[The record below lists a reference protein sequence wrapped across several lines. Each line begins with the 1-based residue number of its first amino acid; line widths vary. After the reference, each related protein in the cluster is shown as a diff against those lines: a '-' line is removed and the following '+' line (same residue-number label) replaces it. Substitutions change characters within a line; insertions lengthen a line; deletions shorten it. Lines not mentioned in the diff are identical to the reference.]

1 MDDLIENAYKKY
13 SKAEF
18 YLKFIARINKSGEE
32 QLLVKH
38 LTGVSEKIVSLAEN
52 DVYSE
57 ITGMLHDIGKY
68 SFAFQEHVR
77 SNSDENKPDHSSAG
91 AQLILNK
98 LCEQAAQIGDEEIM
112 RISEIV
118 ARMISHC
125 VVGHHSGLLNGY
137 SVGEGTSLERR
148 LTKTIEPYLDN
159 IEPEISQ
166 KINFLVNLLL
176 SEENLDYVC
185 RWINSNGEI
194 SGRDAYS
201 LQFATRILFSTLV
214 DADRLDSEQ
223 AGNPD
228 QWKIRVSVKRDTFPI
243 LLKKLEDHLET
254 MPSSGIVNEIRREV
268 SEQCKNAA
276 SNTPGFFDLTVPT
289 GGGKTFASLRF
300 ALHHAIKHGMG
311 KVIYVMPYTT
321 IIDQNADEFH
331 KVLDGDDR
339 HFNVLEH
346 HSNMEP
352 KKETP
357 ESELLADNWQS
368 PIVVTTSVQ
377 FFESFYAAKPSR
389 CRRLHAIRRAV
400 IILDEAQ
407 TVPVRYLKAVTWALE
422 ELVTNYNCTVVFC
435 TATQP
440 LLDSKRLD
448 ADALD
453 NHRIG
458 VTNIRPLV
466 TDPQKHF
473 LALSRV
479 KVRPID
485 SEGPLSAS
493 DMMDRIIEK
502 ARERKSVLCI
512 FNTKSNAK
520 TVFKELKKDEM
531 MAARVWH
538 LSTGMCPQ
546 HRKDV
551 IEIIKLLTSYCRKTG
566 TKAPIVISTQLVEAG
581 VNLDFDV
588 VFRAMAGIDSIA
600 QAAGRCNR
608 EGRMLHPGE
617 VYYFTAEENLRNLRD
632 IAEAK
637 RTGINTLSALAGDT
651 ALTQDEK
658 DPIGL
663 KAVAEYFQRLYW
675 SRTSEM
681 DTKGIITRLSSPRR
695 LEEGADVPFATIAD
709 EFQFIEKDTISILV
723 PYGEVGKS
731 LAEKLIKGGMF
742 ALNEY
747 KTASRYSVQI
757 FRDSFPQFETL
768 VVETKSGW
776 LVLADG
782 KYYNETGL
790 MGPHELS
797 VEDYIV

>member
-1 MDDLIENAYKKY
+1 MSYV
-13 SKAEF
+13 
-18 YLKFIARINKSGEE
+18 ARFDKSGEE
-32 QLLVKH
+32 QTLVNH
-38 LTGVSEKIVSLAEN
+38 LTGVSKKIRSLADN

-57 ITGMLHDIGKY
+57 IAGMLHDIGKY
-68 SFAFQEHVR
+68 SGAFQEHVR
-77 SNSDENKPDHSSAG
+77 SNSEGNKPDHSSAG
-91 AQLILNK
+91 AQWILSL
-98 LCEQAAQIGDEEIM
+98 LCNRAEQIGDEEIK
-112 RISEIV
+112 RIARLI

-125 VVGHHSGLLNGY
+125 VVGHHSGLLNGI
-137 SVGEGTSLERR
+137 SVGEGTSLEHR
-148 LTKTIEPYLDN
+148 LTKTVEPYLNN
-159 IEPEISQ
+159 ITPEIS
-166 KINFLVNLLL
+166 KKTDFLVNLLL
-176 SEENLDYVC
+176 SEESLNYIC
-185 RWINSNGEI
+185 RWIDSDGNI

-201 LQFATRILFSTLV
+201 LQFAIRMLFSALV

-228 QWKIRVSVKRDTFPI
+228 QWKTRISTKKDTFPV
-243 LLKKLEDHLET
+243 LLKKLEDHIET
-254 MPSSGIVNEIRREV
+254 LPSNGTVNKVRKEV
-268 SEQCKNAA
+268 SEHCKHAA
-276 SNTPGFFDLTVPT
+276 SNMPGFFDLTVPT

-300 ALHHAIKHGMG
+300 ALHHAIKYGMSR
-311 KVIYVMPYTT
+311 VIYVMPYTT
-321 IIDQNADEFH
+321 IIDQNADEFR
-331 KVLDGDDR
+331 KVLDPDNR
-339 HFNVLEH
+339 SSNVLEH

-352 KKETP
+352 EKETP
-357 ESELLADNWQS
+357 ESELLAHNWES
-368 PIVVTTSVQ
+368 PIIVTTSVQ

-389 CRRLHAIRRAV
+389 CRRLHAIRRTV

-422 ELVTNYNCTVVFC
+422 ELVNNYNCSVVFC

-458 VTNIRPLV
+458 VTNIRPIV

-479 KVRPID
+479 QVRPID
-485 SEGPLSAS
+485 SEEPLSAS
-493 DMMDRIIEK
+493 DMVDRIIEK

-512 FNTKSNAK
+512 FNTKRNAK

-531 MAARVWH
+531 MAARLWH
-538 LSTGMCPQ
+538 LSTAMCPQ

-551 IEIIKLLTSYCRKTG
+551 IEIVKLLTSYCRKTG
-566 TKAPIVISTQLVEAG
+566 TKAPVVISTQLVEAG

-608 EGRMLHPGE
+608 EGRMSHHGE
-617 VYYFTAEENLRNLRD
+617 VYFFRAEENLRRLRD
-632 IAEAK
+632 ITEAK
-637 RTGINTLSALAGDT
+637 RAGIDTLSALDGNA
-651 ALTQDEK
+651 ALTLAEK

-663 KAVAEYFQRLYW
+663 KAVEEYFQRLYW
-675 SRTSEM
+675 SRASEM
-681 DTKGIITRLSSPRR
+681 DTKGIVARLTSPRS
-695 LEEGADVPFATIAD
+695 LEEGADMPFATIAD
-709 EFQFIEKDTISILV
+709 EFRFIEKDTISILV
-723 PYGEVGKS
+723 PYREVGKS
-731 LAEKLIKGGMF
+731 LAKKLIKGGMF

-747 KTASRYSVQI
+747 TTASRYSVQI
-757 FRDSFPQFETL
+757 FRDSFPQFEPL

-776 LVLADG
+776 LVLADS
-782 KYYNETGL
+782 KHYNETGL
-790 MGPHELS
+790 LGPNELS

>member
-1 MDDLIENAYKKY
+1 MRY
-13 SKAEF
+13 
-18 YLKFIARINKSGEE
+18 IARFNKSGEE
-32 QLLVKH
+32 QDLVNH
-38 LTGVSEKIVSLAEN
+38 LAGVSKKMLGLADN

-68 SFAFQEHVR
+68 SVAFQQYLR
-77 SNSDENKPDHSSAG
+77 ANSDENNESEKDSPSKVDHSSAG
-91 AQLILNK
+91 AQWILSI
-98 LCEQAAQIGDEEIM
+98 LCSRAEQIGDGEIK
-112 RISEIV
+112 RIAKLI

-125 VVGHHSGLLNGY
+125 VVGHHSGLLNGI
-137 SVGEGTSLERR
+137 SVGEGTSLEHR
-148 LTKTIEPYLDN
+148 LTKTVEPYLNN
-159 IEPEISQ
+159 ITPEIS
-166 KINFLVNLLL
+166 KKTDFLVNLLL
-176 SEENLDYVC
+176 SEQSLNYIC
-185 RWINSNGEI
+185 RWIDSDGNI

-201 LQFATRILFSTLV
+201 LQFAIRMLFSALV

-228 QWKIRVSVKRDTFPI
+228 QWKTRISTKKDTFPV
-243 LLKKLEDHLET
+243 LLKKLEDHIET
-254 MPSSGIVNEIRREV
+254 LPSNGTVNKVRKEV
-268 SEQCKNAA
+268 SEQCKHAA
-276 SNTPGFFDLTVPT
+276 SNKPGFFDLTVPT

-300 ALHHAIKHGMG
+300 ALHHAIKYGMQR
-311 KVIYVMPYTT
+311 VLYVMPYTT
-321 IIDQNADEFH
+321 IIDQNADEFR
-331 KVLDGDDR
+331 KVLDPDNGSY
-339 HFNVLEH
+339 NVLEH

-352 KKETP
+352 KEETP
-357 ESELLADNWQS
+357 ESDLLADNWES
-368 PIVVTTSVQ
+368 PIIVTTSVQ

-389 CRRLHAIRRAV
+389 CRRLHAIRRTV

-422 ELVTNYNCTVVFC
+422 ELVTNYNCSVVFC

-440 LLDSKRLD
+440 LLDSTRLD
-448 ADALD
+448 AGALD

-458 VTNIRPLV
+458 VTNIRPIV

-479 KVRPID
+479 QVRPID
-485 SEGPLSAS
+485 SEEPLSAS
-493 DMMDRIIEK
+493 DMVDRLIEK

-531 MAARVWH
+531 MAARLWH

-551 IEIIKLLTSYCRKTG
+551 IEIVKLLTSYYRKTG
-566 TKAPIVISTQLVEAG
+566 TKAPVVISTQLVEAG

-608 EGRMLHPGE
+608 EGSMSHPGE
-617 VYYFTAEENLRNLRD
+617 VYFFRAEENLRSLRD
-632 IAEAK
+632 ITEAK
-637 RTGINTLSALAGDT
+637 RAGIDTLSALDGD
-651 ALTQDEK
+651 AVLTEAEK
-658 DPIGL
+658 DPIGI
-663 KAVAEYFQRLYW
+663 KAVEEYFQRLYW

-681 DTKGIITRLSSPRR
+681 DAKGIVTRLASPRK

-709 EFQFIEKDTISILV
+709 DFRFIEKDTVSILV
-723 PYGEVGKS
+723 PYGEEGKA
-731 LAEKLIKGGMF
+731 LAKKLLKGG
-742 ALNEY
+742 ALGLDEY
-747 KTASRYSVQI
+747 RIAGRYSVQV
-757 FRDSFPQFETL
+757 FRDSFLQFEPL

-776 LVLADG
+776 LVLADS
-782 KYYNETGL
+782 KHYNETGL
-790 MGPHELS
+790 LGPNELS

>member
-1 MDDLIENAYKKY
+1 MNY
-13 SKAEF
+13 
-18 YLKFIARINKSGEE
+18 IARSNKSGKC
-32 QLLVKH
+32 QTLVNH
-38 LTGVSEKIVSLAEN
+38 LTGVSKKIRSLADS

-57 ITGMLHDIGKY
+57 ITGMLHDTGKY
-68 SFAFQEHVR
+68 SVAFQEYLR
-77 SNSDENKPDHSSAG
+77 ANSDENNESEKDSLNKVDHSSAG
-91 AQLILNK
+91 AQWILSL
-98 LCEQAAQIGDEEIM
+98 LCNRAEQIGDEEIKRM
-112 RISEIV
+112 AKLI

-125 VVGHHSGLLNGY
+125 VVGHHSGLLNGI
-137 SVGEGTSLERR
+137 SVGEGTSLEHR
-148 LTKTIEPYLDN
+148 LTKRVEPYLNN
-159 IEPEISQ
+159 ITPEIS
-166 KINFLVNLLL
+166 KKTDFLANLLL
-176 SEENLDYVC
+176 SEESLNYIC
-185 RWINSNGEI
+185 RWIDSDGNI

-201 LQFATRILFSTLV
+201 LQFAIRMLFSALV

-228 QWKIRVSVKRDTFPI
+228 QWKTRISVKNDTFPV
-243 LLKKLEDHLET
+243 LLKKFEDHLET
-254 MPSSGIVNEIRREV
+254 LPSNGTVNKVRKEV
-268 SEQCKNAA
+268 SGQCKQAA
-276 SNTPGFFDLTVPT
+276 SNNPGFFDLTVPT

-300 ALHHAIKHGMG
+300 ALHHVINYEMSRI
-311 KVIYVMPYTT
+311 IYVMPYTT
-321 IIDQNADEFH
+321 IIDQNADEFR
-331 KVLDGDDR
+331 KVLDPDNR
-339 HFNVLEH
+339 SSNVLEH

-352 KKETP
+352 EKETP
-357 ESELLADNWQS
+357 ESELLADNWES

-377 FFESFYAAKPSR
+377 FFESLYAAKPSR

-407 TVPVRYLKAVTWALE
+407 IVPVRYLKAVTWALE
-422 ELVTNYNCTVVFC
+422 ELVTNYNCSVVFC

-448 ADALD
+448 AGAPD

-458 VTNIRPLV
+458 VTNIRPII
-466 TDPQKHF
+466 TDPQKYF
-473 LALSRV
+473 LSLKRV
-479 KVRPID
+479 QVRPID
-485 SEGPLSAS
+485 SEEPLSAS
-493 DMMDRIIEK
+493 HMVDRIIEK

-531 MAARVWH
+531 MAARLWH

-551 IEIIKLLTSYCRKTG
+551 IEIVKLLTSYCRKTG
-566 TKAPIVISTQLVEAG
+566 TKAPVVISTQLVEAG

-608 EGRMLHPGE
+608 EGRMSHPGE
-617 VYYFTAEENLRNLRD
+617 VYFFRAEENLRSLRD
-632 IAEAK
+632 ISEAK
-637 RTGINTLSALAGDT
+637 RAGIDTLSALDGDAT
-651 ALTQDEK
+651 LALSEN

-663 KAVAEYFQRLYW
+663 KAVEEYFQRLYW
-675 SRTSEM
+675 SRASEM
-681 DTKGIITRLSSPRR
+681 DVKGIVTRLASPRK

-709 EFQFIEKDTISILV
+709 EFRFIEKDTATIMV

-731 LAEKLIKGGMF
+731 LAEKLIKGGM
-742 ALNEY
+742 LGLDEY
-747 KTASRYSVQI
+747 KTARRYSVQV
-757 FRDSFPQFETL
+757 FRDAFPQFEPL

-782 KYYNETGL
+782 KHYNETGL

>member
-1 MDDLIENAYKKY
+1 MNY
-13 SKAEF
+13 
-18 YLKFIARINKSGEE
+18 IARSNKSGKS
-32 QLLVKH
+32 QTLVNH
-38 LTGVSEKIVSLAEN
+38 LAGVSNKIRSLA
-52 DVYSE
+52 DQAVFSE

-68 SFAFQEHVR
+68 SLAFQDYIR
-77 SNSDENKPDHSSAG
+77 SNSIENKPDHSSAG
-91 AQLILNK
+91 AQWILNLLSNRAK
-98 LCEQAAQIGDEEIM
+98 QVGDEEIE
-112 RISEIV
+112 RV
-118 ARMISHC
+118 AQLIARLISHC
-125 VVGHHSGLLNGY
+125 IVGHHSGLLNGI
-137 SVGEGTSLERR
+137 SVGEGTSLDHR
-148 LTKTIEPYLDN
+148 LTKTLEPYLNN
-159 IEPEISQ
+159 IAPEVSK
-166 KINFLVNLLL
+166 KIDFLGNLLL
-176 SEENLDYVC
+176 SEDNLNYIC
-185 RWINSNGEI
+185 RWIDSDGNI

-201 LQFATRILFSTLV
+201 LQFAIRMLFSALV

-228 QWKIRVSVKRDTFPI
+228 QWKTRMSVKKDTFPV
-243 LLKKLEDHLET
+243 LLKKLEDFLET
-254 MPSSGIVNEIRREV
+254 LPSNGTVNKVRKAV
-268 SEQCKNAA
+268 SEQCKHAA
-276 SNTPGFFDLTVPT
+276 SSERGFFDLTVPT

-300 ALHHAIKHGMG
+300 ALHHAIKYRMQR
-311 KVIYVMPYTT
+311 VLYVMPYTT
-321 IIDQNADEFH
+321 IIDQNADEFR
-331 KVLDGDDR
+331 KVLDPDNKS
-339 HFNVLEH
+339 FNVLEH
-346 HSNMEP
+346 YSNMEP
-352 KKETP
+352 EKETP
-357 ESELLADNWQS
+357 ENELLADNWES
-368 PIVVTTSVQ
+368 PIIVTTSVQ
-377 FFESFYAAKPSR
+377 FFESLYAAKPSR

-407 TVPVRYLKAVTWALE
+407 TVPVRYLKAVTWVLE
-422 ELVTNYNCTVVFC
+422 ELVTNYNGSVVFC

-458 VTNIRPLV
+458 VTNIRPIV

-479 KVRPID
+479 QVRPID
-485 SEGPLSAS
+485 SEEPISPS
-493 DMMDRIIEK
+493 DIAARVKEK
-502 ARERKSVLCI
+502 VHERKSVLCI

-520 TVFKELKKDEM
+520 TVFKELKKDEI
-531 MAARVWH
+531 MAARLWY

-551 IEIIKLLTSYCRKTG
+551 IEIVKLLTSYCRKTG
-566 TKAPIVISTQLVEAG
+566 TKAPVVISTQLVEAG

-608 EGRMLHPGE
+608 EGRMSHPGE
-617 VYYFTAEENLRNLRD
+617 VYFFRAEENLRSLRD
-632 IAEAK
+632 ISEAK
-637 RTGINTLSALAGDT
+637 RAGLDTLSALDGDST
-651 ALTQDEK
+651 LTLSEK

-663 KAVAEYFQRLYW
+663 KAVEEYFQRLYW
-675 SRTSEM
+675 SRASEM
-681 DTKGIITRLSSPRR
+681 DAKGIVTRLASPRR

-709 EFQFIEKDTISILV
+709 EFRFIEKDTVTILV

-731 LAEKLIKGGMF
+731 LAEKLIKGGM
-742 ALNEY
+742 LGLDEY
-747 KTASRYSVQI
+747 KTARRYSVQV
-757 FRDSFPQFETL
+757 FRDAFLQFAPL

-782 KYYNETGL
+782 KHYNETGL

>member
-1 MDDLIENAYKKY
+1 MNY
-13 SKAEF
+13 
-18 YLKFIARINKSGEE
+18 IARSNKSGKC
-32 QLLVKH
+32 QTLVNH
-38 LTGVSEKIVSLAEN
+38 LTGVSKKIRSLAGN

-68 SFAFQEHVR
+68 SVAFQEHLR
-77 SNSDENKPDHSSAG
+77 ANSDENNESEKDSLSKVDHSSAG
-91 AQLILNK
+91 AQWILSL
-98 LCEQAAQIGDEEIM
+98 LCNRAEQIGDEEIKRM
-112 RISEIV
+112 AKLI

-125 VVGHHSGLLNGY
+125 VVGHHSGLLNGI
-137 SVGEGTSLERR
+137 SVGEGTSLEHR
-148 LTKTIEPYLDN
+148 LTKRVEPYLNN
-159 IEPEISQ
+159 ITPDISQ
-166 KINFLVNLLL
+166 KTDFLANYLL
-176 SEENLDYVC
+176 SEESLNYIC
-185 RWINSNGEI
+185 RWIDSDGNV

-201 LQFATRILFSTLV
+201 LQFAIRMLFSALV

-228 QWKIRVSVKRDTFPI
+228 QWKTRISIKKDTFPV
-243 LLKKLEDHLET
+243 LLKKLEDFLET
-254 MPSSGIVNEIRREV
+254 LPTNGSVNKVRKEV
-268 SEQCKNAA
+268 SEQCKHAA
-276 SNTPGFFDLTVPT
+276 SDVPGFFDLTVPT

-300 ALHHAIKHGMG
+300 ALHHAIKQEMHR
-311 KVIYVMPYTT
+311 VIYVMPYTT
-321 IIDQNADEFH
+321 IIDQNADEFR
-331 KVLDGDDR
+331 KVLDPDNR
-339 HFNVLEH
+339 SSNVLEH

-352 KKETP
+352 EKETP
-357 ESELLADNWQS
+357 ENELLADNWES
-368 PIVVTTSVQ
+368 PIIVTTSVQ
-377 FFESFYAAKPSR
+377 FFESLYAAKPSR

-407 TVPVRYLKAVTWALE
+407 VVPVRYLKAVTWALE
-422 ELVTNYNCTVVFC
+422 ELVTNYNCSVVFC

-448 ADALD
+448 AGTPD

-458 VTNIRPLV
+458 VTNIRPIIA
-466 TDPQKHF
+466 DPQKYF
-473 LALSRV
+473 LLLQRV
-479 KVRPID
+479 QVRQVD
-485 SEGPLSAS
+485 SEEPLSAS
-493 DMMDRIIEK
+493 DMVDRIIEK
-502 ARERKSVLCI
+502 ALERKSVLCI

-520 TVFKELKKDEM
+520 TIFKELKKDEM
-531 MAARVWH
+531 MAARLWH

-551 IEIIKLLTSYCRKTG
+551 IEIVKLLTSYCRKTG
-566 TKAPIVISTQLVEAG
+566 SKAPVVISTQLVEAG

-608 EGRMLHPGE
+608 EGRMSHPGE
-617 VYYFTAEENLRNLRD
+617 VYLFRAEENLRSLRD
-632 IAEAK
+632 ISEAK
-637 RTGINTLSALAGDT
+637 RAGIDTLSALDGDA
-651 ALTQDEK
+651 ALTLSEK

-663 KAVAEYFQRLYW
+663 KAVEEYFQRLYW
-675 SRTSEM
+675 SRASEM
-681 DTKGIITRLSSPRR
+681 DAKGIVTRLASPRR

-709 EFQFIEKDTISILV
+709 EFLFIEKDTATILV

-731 LAEKLIKGGMF
+731 LTEKLIKGGM
-742 ALNEY
+742 LGLDEY
-747 KTASRYSVQI
+747 KTARRYSVQI
-757 FRDSFPQFETL
+757 FRDAFPQFEPL

-776 LVLADG
+776 LVLADS

>member
-1 MDDLIENAYKKY
+1 MKY
-13 SKAEF
+13 
-18 YLKFIARINKSGEE
+18 IARINESGKK
-32 QLLVKH
+32 QTLANH
-38 LTGVSEKIVSLAEN
+38 LAGVSTKILGLSDN

-57 ITGMLHDIGKY
+57 IAGMLHDIGKY
-68 SFAFQEHVR
+68 SVAFQKHVR
-77 SNSDENKPDHSSAG
+77 SNSVENKPDHSSAG
-91 AQLILNK
+91 AQWLLSLLCNRAEQTGDKEIQRIVRLI
-98 LCEQAAQIGDEEIM
+98 
-112 RISEIV
+112 

-125 VVGHHSGLLNGY
+125 VVGHHSGLLDGT
-137 SVGEGTSLERR
+137 SIGEGTSLEYR
-148 LTKTIEPYLDN
+148 LTKTVEPYLN
-159 IEPEISQ
+159 NVESMIYE
-166 KINFLVNLLL
+166 KIGSLVNLLL
-176 SEENLDYVC
+176 SEKNLDYIC
-185 RWINSNGEI
+185 RWIDSDGNI

-201 LQFATRILFSTLV
+201 LQFAVRILFSALV

-228 QWKIRVSVKRDTFPI
+228 QWKTRMSIKKDTFPV
-243 LLKKLEDHLET
+243 LLKKIEDHLKAL
-254 MPSSGIVNEIRREV
+254 PSNGTINKVRKEV
-268 SEQCKNAA
+268 SEQCKYAA
-276 SNTPGFFDLTVPT
+276 SNEPGFFDLTVPT

-300 ALHHAIKHGMG
+300 ALQHAINYGMRR
-311 KVIYVMPYTT
+311 VIYVMPYTT
-321 IIDQNADEFH
+321 IIDQNADEFR
-331 KVLDGDDR
+331 KVLDPDNR
-339 HFNVLEH
+339 TTNVLER

-352 KKETP
+352 EKETP
-357 ESELLADNWQS
+357 ESELLADNWES
-368 PIVVTTSVQ
+368 PIIVTTSVQ

-389 CRRLHAIRRAV
+389 CRRLHAIRRTV

-422 ELVTNYNCTVVFC
+422 ELVNNYNCSVVFC

-458 VTNIRPLV
+458 VANIRPIV

-479 KVRPID
+479 RVRPVDSEEPLCLSDIVALVMEKVR
-485 SEGPLSAS
+485 
-493 DMMDRIIEK
+493 EK
-502 ARERKSVLCI
+502 KSILCI
-512 FNTKSNAK
+512 LNTKSNAK
-520 TVFKELKKDEM
+520 AIFRELKKDESVTD
-531 MAARVWH
+531 RVWH
-538 LSTGMCPQ
+538 LSTGMCPC

-551 IEIIKLLTSYCRKTG
+551 IEIVKLLTSYSRKTG
-566 TKAPIVISTQLVEAG
+566 TKAPVVISTQLVEAG

-608 EGRMLHPGE
+608 EGRMSHPGE
-617 VYYFTAEENLRNLRD
+617 VYFFRAEENLRRLRD
-632 IAEAK
+632 ITEAK
-637 RTGINTLSALAGDT
+637 RAGIDTLSALDGNA
-651 ALTQDEK
+651 ALTLAEK

-663 KAVAEYFQRLYW
+663 KAVEEYFQRLYW
-675 SRTSEM
+675 SRASEM
-681 DTKGIITRLSSPRR
+681 DTKSIVARLTSPRS
-695 LEEGADVPFATIAD
+695 LEEGADMPFATIAD
-709 EFQFIEKDTISILV
+709 EFRFIEKDTISILV

-757 FRDSFPQFETL
+757 FRDSFPQFEPL

-776 LVLADG
+776 LVLADS
-782 KYYNETGL
+782 KHYNETGL
-790 MGPHELS
+790 LGPNELS